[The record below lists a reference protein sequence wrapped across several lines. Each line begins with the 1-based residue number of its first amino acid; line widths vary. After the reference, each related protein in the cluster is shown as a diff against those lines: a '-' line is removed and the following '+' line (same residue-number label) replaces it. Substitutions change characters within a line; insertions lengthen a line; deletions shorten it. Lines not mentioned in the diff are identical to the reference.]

1 MPGLQQFSDNWKLER
16 LPATCG
22 CLCILLRIKEINT
35 NLCYVNDSQCFG
47 DESKWEQA
55 TIYRSNQSSLLVWV
69 FPTTVGARVSHY
81 LTFTLNRC
89 QVLGCPNCIGHALN
103 SLSTE
108 TGSRD
113 ATCDMLNFGY
123 VTKTLLSAKKALLQ
137 ESTVIYNVCDTC
149 LYEWVTVSE
158 VLKCI
163 NVFILRVS
171 WPPTSGA

>member
-35 NLCYVNDSQCFG
+35 NLCYVNDSQGFG

-89 QVLGCPNCIGHALN
+89 QVLGCSNCIGHALN

-108 TGSRD
+108 TSTGD
-113 ATCDMLNFGY
+113 AKCNVLNFGY
-123 VTKTLLSAKKALLQ
+123 VTKTLLSAKGIAAGIYCHLQ
-137 ESTVIYNVCDTC
+137 CMWYMPVWMSDC
-149 LYEWVTVSE
+149 EWSPKMH
-158 VLKCI
+158 KCVHI
-163 NVFILRVS
+163 EGQLAANL
-171 WPPTSGA
+171 